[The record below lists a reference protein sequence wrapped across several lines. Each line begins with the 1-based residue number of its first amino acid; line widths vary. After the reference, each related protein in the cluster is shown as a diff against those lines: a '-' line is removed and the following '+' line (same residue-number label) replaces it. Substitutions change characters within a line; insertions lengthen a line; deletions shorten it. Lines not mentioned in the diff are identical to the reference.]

1 MKFKLS
7 SILLLTVIGALFLSA
22 TAGAKSTHTLRLNT
36 TGTAPVFSA
45 AEVAPEEACPNQTNL
60 GLSAEEQASV
70 VLCMTNYARAVNGL
84 APLKANTQLGRAA
97 SQKSIDILGCGEF
110 SHYACGRNFTF
121 WDQKFGYLKGCW
133 KVGEN
138 IAWGTGSLATVRSI
152 VTRWLESTEHHEN
165 ILGPYTEVGIGV
177 RVGRLEGFE
186 GAAVWTQSFGS
197 HQC

>member
-1 MKFKLS
+1 MAFKRTP
-7 SILLLTVIGALFLSA
+7 ILLLTVTAALVLSA
-22 TAGAKSTHTLRLNT
+22 TAGARGVHSARSSTAITP
-36 TGTAPVFSA
+36 PVFSP
-45 AEVAPEEACPNQTNL
+45 AEVAPEEACPNQTSL

-70 VLCMTNYARAVNGL
+70 VLCMTNYARGVNGL

-110 SHYACGRNFTF
+110 SHYACGRNFYF

-133 KVGEN
+133 KVAEN
-138 IAWGTGSLATVRSI
+138 IAWGTGSFATGRSI

-165 ILGPYTEVGIGV
+165 ILGPYKEIGIGV
-177 RVGRLEGFE
+177 RVGKLEGYE